1 MNLSVEDKVQAL
13 RALTAG
19 APDVFACHSQD
30 EAEGEAHWRPV
41 YHPVSDTVLQLHLA
55 GHVEL
60 GSYPLIPTNG
70 LPACR
75 WICADFDG
83 KRPMTNWKS
92 DVQRLVPFLMEF
104 DGCPVFVNLS
114 RSAAGAHVRMLFRE
128 PVPAW
133 MARRWLNSWLK
144 EAGIIQ
150 DDDWDAETPSSFDR
164 LIPPQDVLKSGF
176 KRDGNR
182 YPGNLAGSPLHGR
195 RARQTGGT
203 LPLDP
208 ARVARGDFTPD
219 GRHWEH
225 VLRALDARS
234 WGESELRAALSDAP
248 ETLSTEPPMR
258 QRWVHDPDGHG
269 EVPQVPQGNPRSLD
283 LMLHWCRFI
292 EHMRQPGRQDYH
304 LWMALASQLHRFG
317 SEGKEAFHA
326 LSKADPRY
334 NPTETEQKWHETAD
348 MAPVR
353 CDTLVRLGWT
363 CPHLGTPRCGA
374 ARSPAYFGDYA
385 HAEVL

>member
-1 MNLSVEDKVQAL
+1 MNLSVDDKVRAL
-13 RALTAG
+13 RELTDG
-19 APDVFACHSQD
+19 APDVFACHSLG
-30 EAEGEAHWRPV
+30 EGEGEALWRPV
-41 YHPVSDTVLQLHLA
+41 YHPVSDRALRLHLA
-55 GHVEL
+55 GQVEL
-60 GSYPLIPTNG
+60 GSYPLIPTG
-70 LPACR
+70 DLPTCR

-83 KRPMTNWKS
+83 KRPLTDWKS
-92 DVQRLVPFLMEF
+92 DVRRLVPFLMDF

-114 RSAAGAHVRMLFRE
+114 RSAMGAHVRMLFRE

-144 EAGIIQ
+144 EADVVR
-150 DDDWDAETPSSFDR
+150 DDQWDAATPSSFDR
-164 LIPPQDVLKSGF
+164 LIPPQDVLKNGF

-182 YPGNLAGSPLHGR
+182 FPGNLAGSPLHGR
-195 RARQTGGT
+195 RARHNGGT

-225 VLRALDARS
+225 VLAALDARG
-234 WGESELRAALSDAP
+234 WGEAELHAALQDAP
-248 ETLSTEPPMR
+248 ETLDPNPPQRRGSHDGSEHPEPL
-258 QRWVHDPDGHG
+258 
-269 EVPQVPQGNPRSLD
+269 VPPGTPRTLD

-292 EHMRQPGRQDYH
+292 THMKQPGVQDYQ

-317 SEGKEAFHA
+317 DEGKAAFHA
-326 LSKADPRY
+326 LSQGDPRY
-334 NPTETEQKWHETAD
+334 NPTETERKWHETAD